1 MTSKKSGKQKSQRIK
16 LQQVEISRSK
26 NLSLKLSGKIMK
38 QKKSKLNKTTI
49 KSIVTKIK
57 SKVKNNDKKR
67 MWQYKKSRP

>member
-1 MTSKKSGKQKSQRIK
+1 
-16 LQQVEISRSK
+16 
-26 NLSLKLSGKIMK
+26 MK